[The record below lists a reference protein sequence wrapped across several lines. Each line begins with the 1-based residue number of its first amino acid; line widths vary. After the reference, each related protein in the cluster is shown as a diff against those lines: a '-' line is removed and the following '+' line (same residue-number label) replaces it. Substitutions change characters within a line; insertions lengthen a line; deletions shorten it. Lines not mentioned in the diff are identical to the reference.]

1 MAVTRRTFLAKTAV
15 TAGAGSL
22 AVGAVPFALPGVA
35 AASELDLPER
45 LVLLFRKLPG
55 HVSVKIVAPPHAGR
69 PGLLIEHN
77 ASAQLFIGS
86 AFKTYVLCEALRQ
99 ADSPAVVDTITAR
112 QLALNESVW
121 SPDSASFNPPHLS
134 GNVSERTTME
144 AMILHSD
151 NTATDMM
158 LKLVGPD
165 NVRRFI
171 ASIGLESTM
180 IPDSTRIFFGYLLG
194 AKNYKTFTWNDVV
207 AAEKANSP
215 IVHSPLNNVETLA
228 SSADDMVSYYS
239 RCLQGAFFK
248 HPETLN
254 QFREILAMGDVIW
267 LLPMPLGVT
276 AFAKGGSI
284 DVPGF
289 HALCV
294 PGGMFFDNRWVY
306 FCMTINWYAPA
317 ESDPATVS
325 AFLAAGS
332 NALQIVKN
340 ALSAK

>member
-1 MAVTRRTFLAKTAV
+1 
-15 TAGAGSL
+15 
-22 AVGAVPFALPGVA
+22 
-35 AASELDLPER
+35 
-45 LVLLFRKLPG
+45 
-55 HVSVKIVAPPHAGR
+55 
-69 PGLLIEHN
+69 
-77 ASAQLFIGS
+77 
-86 AFKTYVLCEALRQ
+86 
-99 ADSPAVVDTITAR
+99 
-112 QLALNESVW
+112 
-121 SPDSASFNPPHLS
+121 
-134 GNVSERTTME
+134 
-144 AMILHSD
+144 
-151 NTATDMM
+151 
-158 LKLVGPD
+158 
-165 NVRRFI
+165 
-171 ASIGLESTM
+171 M

-239 RCLQGAFFK
+239 RSLQGAFFK

-325 AFLAAGS
+325 VFLAAGS